1 MRTFSALRSFSLPA
15 RRIRAA
21 ATALGVAFVAACGG
35 GADVPPP
42 VDGAPPAAA
51 VAPAITQHPA
61 DLSIV
66 SGQPASFTVAAS
78 GTAPLIYQWQ
88 RNGAD
93 IAGATSATYALA
105 TTAPTDT
112 GAVFRALVSN
122 TAGTATSNNAT
133 LTVTVASPV
142 LTITQQ
148 PTDVTVTAGASA
160 SFAVAAT
167 CSSGTLNV
175 QWQRNSGTGGAF
187 VAITSATSPGYT
199 FATAIA
205 DNGALFRAVLDC
217 GGQSAATSSV
227 GALTVN
233 SPAGAVLTP
242 VAVTGLQTQ
251 AAIGFSR
258 GIVRESAGSYAFVSG
273 NAVLR
278 LAANL
283 QSITTVA
290 GSVADTSGATVDG
303 VGAAA
308 RFNGGY
314 GITVDPGGNLYVT
327 EQLGN
332 VIRRVAPD
340 GTVTTIAG
348 SPGATGS
355 ADGAGSAA
363 RFHLPGQIAIGP
375 DGDLYVADRGNS
387 VIRRVTTAGAVS
399 TYAGV
404 PGAFGYLDGAA
415 ATARFYLPTGLAVA
429 SDGTVYVADATNNRI
444 RRVLRSGN
452 GAGSVDTLAGDGTG
466 TSALDGTGTAAVIGS
481 PGEMGLAG
489 STLYVRDS
497 FGLVRKIDIG
507 STLVTTLAGTAN
519 ATVPRDGPR
528 GAATVGGA
536 AVGSGGLACTVDGG
550 LMITETNLFLG
561 AVRSVDATGLVTTI
575 AVAKPFGNNGFTAGT
590 AVLSHL
596 PFSWVPQDTN
606 PGGVSQFS
614 GVVAV
619 AGAPDGSLVVSTD
632 NRVRRIAPDGSV
644 SPIVGLVG
652 AGNFDGTGSAADLF
666 GGAHA
671 LLVDPNGVIYFSDA
685 SNVRAIDAT
694 RTSRSFAG
702 AAGLPSTPASGQGAV
717 DGPAATARFA
727 GVAGL
732 ARASNGDLFASDS
745 QNFAIRRIDGAGN
758 VSTYAGALGQRGT
771 FDGSAATA
779 RFTLPLD
786 LSWAP
791 DGSLWLLDG
800 GRTTSPVVRR
810 IGADGNVTTLPTI
823 ARRLTVDPAGTIYV
837 LSDAGDLARMD
848 PATGALTVLVPQG
861 AQLNL
866 GNDPRLGYGS
876 LTFAAVG
883 IKQLVLISDNQLIRA
898 TLP

>member
-1 MRTFSALRSFSLPA
+1 MRT
-15 RRIRAA
+15 AA
-21 ATALGVAFVAACGG
+21 ASLCLLVAACGG
-35 GADVPPP
+35 GTDAPPP
-42 VDGAPPAAA
+42 DGGPAV
-51 VAPAITQHPA
+51 VAPAITQQPA
-61 DLSIV
+61 DLSV
-66 SGQPASFTVAAS
+66 ASGQPASVTVAAS
-78 GTAPLIYQWQ
+78 GTAPLTYQWQ

-93 IAGATSATYALA
+93 IVGATSATYVIA

-112 GAVFRALVSN
+112 GAVFRALVGN
-122 TAGTATSNNAT
+122 AAGTATSNNAT
-133 LTVTVASPV
+133 LTVTVAPPV

-148 PTDVTVTAGASA
+148 PTNATVTAGASA
-160 SFAVAAT
+160 GFTVAAT
-167 CSSGTLNV
+167 CNSGTLNV
-175 QWQRNSGTGGAF
+175 QWQRNSGAGGAF
-187 VAITSATSPGYT
+187 VPITSATSPGYAFT
-199 FATAIA
+199 TAIA
-205 DNGALFRAVLDC
+205 DNGAQFRTVLDC
-217 GGQSAATSSV
+217 DGQSAAASAV

-278 LAANL
+278 LAADL
-283 QSITTVA
+283 QSITNVA
-290 GSVADTSGATVDG
+290 GVVADRSGTTVDG
-303 VGAAA
+303 VGGAA
-308 RFNGGY
+308 RFNGAY
-314 GITVDPGGNLYVT
+314 GITVDTGGNLYVT
-327 EQLGN
+327 EQSGN

-348 SPGATGS
+348 LPGAVGS
-355 ADGAGSAA
+355 ADGTGSAA

-375 DGDLYVADRGNS
+375 DGDLYVVDEGNS

-399 TYAGV
+399 TYAGTAGV
-404 PGAFGYLDGAA
+404 FGYLDGPAA
-415 ATARFYLPTGLAVA
+415 GAKFFLPNGLAVG
-429 SDGTVYVADATNNRI
+429 SDGTVYVADASNNRI

-452 GAGSVDTLAGDGTG
+452 AAGSVDTLAGNGTG

-481 PGEMGLAG
+481 PSDLALAG
-489 STLYVRDS
+489 GKLYVRES
-497 FGLVRKIDIG
+497 FGLVRQIDIG
-507 STLVTTLAGTAN
+507 SAVVTTFAGTAG
-519 ATVPRDGPR
+519 TVGAPALPPRDGPR
-528 GAATVGGA
+528 GAATIGTSLAGGSL
-536 AVGSGGLACTVDGG
+536 VTTPNGGLLV
-550 LMITETNLFLG
+550 TEENFFLG

-575 AVAKPFGNNGFTAGT
+575 AVANPFGNNGFTAGT
-590 AVLSHL
+590 AVLSRL
-596 PFSWVPQDTN
+596 PFSWVPQGTN
-606 PGGVSQFS
+606 PGGESQFS

-652 AGNFDGTGSAADLF
+652 AGNFDGTGSAADMF

-685 SNVRAIDAT
+685 SNLRTIDAT
-694 RTSRSFAG
+694 RMSRSFAG
-702 AAGLPSTPASGQGAV
+702 AAGLSSTPASGQGAV

-745 QNFAIRRIDGAGN
+745 QNFAIRRIDTSGN
-758 VSTYAGALGQRGT
+758 VTTYAGALGQRGT
-771 FDGSAATA
+771 IDGASATA

-800 GRTTSPVVRR
+800 GRNAAPTVRR
-810 IGADGNVTTLPTI
+810 IAPDGSVSTLPTI

-837 LSDAGDLARMD
+837 LSEAGDLARVD
-848 PATGALTVLVPQG
+848 PATGGLTVLVPQG
-861 AQLNL
+861 AQLTL
-866 GNDPRLGYGS
+866 GSDPRLGYGS
-876 LTFAAVG
+876 LTFSAVG
-883 IKQLVLISDNQLIRA
+883 IKQLVLISDNQMIRV